1 MDDLMAHHK
10 TIVFPSTKYLLF
22 SCWKKCYNFF
32 CLQTRTRKLLPYW
45 FFCIQSQKKKN
56 QKFIKDY
63 CQTGP
68 DVVSCW
74 GSPCALLLALCVS
87 FSYKIRKLVFFFV
100 GITYVK
106 AKYMSFMGHCD
117 IKLNLW
123 ICSRILAGIKV
134 LAIYSIGNRNIW

>member
-1 MDDLMAHHK
+1 MIWWH
-10 TIVFPSTKYLLF
+10 STKPLF
-22 SCWKKCYNFF
+22 S
-32 CLQTRTRKLLPYW
+32 PP
-45 FFCIQSQKKKN
+45 QSIYYFLAGRNATTSSILIFLHPVTHTKKKNN

-123 ICSRILAGIKV
+123 IRSRILAGIKV

>member
-1 MDDLMAHHK
+1 MIWWH
-10 TIVFPSTKYLLF
+10 TTKQLF
-22 SCWKKCYNFF
+22 SPPQSIYYFLAGRNATTSSAFKPELGNFF
-32 CLQTRTRKLLPYW
+32 HTD
-45 FFCIQSQKKKN
+45 FFASSHKKKKN

-68 DVVSCW
+68 DVVYCW

-123 ICSRILAGIKV
+123 IRSRILAGIKV

>member
-1 MDDLMAHHK
+1 MDDLMALHK

-32 CLQTRTRKLLPYW
+32 HTD
-45 FFCIQSQKKKN
+45 FFCIQSHKKKTN

-74 GSPCALLLALCVS
+74 GSPYALLLALCVS

-134 LAIYSIGNRNIW
+134 LAIYCIFYWQ

>member
-1 MDDLMAHHK
+1 MDDLMALHK

-32 CLQTRTRKLLPYW
+32 HTD
-45 FFCIQSQKKKN
+45 FFASSHTHKKKNN

-123 ICSRILAGIKV
+123 IRSRILAGIKV

>member
-1 MDDLMAHHK
+1 MIWWH
-10 TIVFPSTKYLLF
+10 TTKQLF
-22 SCWKKCYNFF
+22 S
-32 CLQTRTRKLLPYW
+32 PP
-45 FFCIQSQKKKN
+45 QSIYYFLAGRNATTSSILIFLHPVTHTKKKKNN

-117 IKLNLW
+117 VKLNLW
-123 ICSRILAGIKV
+123 IRSRILAGIKV

>member
-1 MDDLMAHHK
+1 MPDGWSDGTPQNHCFPLHK
-10 TIVFPSTKYLLF
+10 VFIIFLLEEM
-22 SCWKKCYNFF
+22 
-32 CLQTRTRKLLPYW
+32 LQLLPCW
-45 FFCIQSQKKKN
+45 FFCIQSHTQKKTN

-123 ICSRILAGIKV
+123 IRSRILAGIKV